1 MSEILQF
8 FKILI
13 RSGFVS
19 SVLECV
25 RREGD
30 RAEADE
36 GEGED
41 DQPAEGLSLGQDDD
55 KDELDRVH
63 GGVQP
68 ILDLIETHFRVV
80 SFWFGYGNVICCFQI

>member
-1 MSEILQF
+1 M
-8 FKILI
+8 I
-13 RSGFVS
+13 RSGFLS

-30 RAEADE
+30 CAEADE

-55 KDELDRVH
+55 KNELDRVH
-63 GGVQP
+63 GRVQP
-68 ILDLIETHFRVV
+68 ILDLIETHFKLSVWIREFDLLFSILI
-80 SFWFGYGNVICCFQI
+80 SFHISSFCPDT